1 MEKNI
6 DDIYSKIIKKIYK
19 NDIYGISY
27 NNEKLELIKR
37 ELLEEYRDKGHNDI
51 DERLQVIKEYGSF
64 CPITDFAKAIGAGY
78 KTIIGASIPSLFKDN
93 ISVGRTYIDN
103 TQYNKKSLYDDRFN
117 TYDGDSDLSWNSQYD
132 GGAIIDNRYGMGG
145 IRPMIESAKIF
156 NEKMPEIKEKSF
168 TRSIYRPTEPSKL
181 KELNVNYKYIEYG
194 EYPQGVA
201 STEMISMLEKK
212 YLKGELKE
220 TGKIYMIPELKDRYT
235 IDSYYD
241 IKEYTFNDKKYVRVQ
256 VTDSVTL
263 SNKQKYNKGDYVWI
277 EVLPVKWLL
286 DEETHI
292 LISEYILSISDSLT
306 SAQAYL
312 QNYLSHDIFYIAKD
326 LETEYEDILRQK
338 NILAKVV
345 AMMDSQNIHAQEL
358 KQEIA
363 KEVDEIADT
372 NPEKRLLLIT
382 KVLIAK
388 IKDIKDD
395 VSRNILYQKVEDTIK
410 TYMTKKEKLN
420 QARQSGKPFLT
431 LEPESVLYSVC
442 ERQLED
448 LENEIVEKLN
458 ENVIQNMYNE
468 LFKDSN
474 DKAR

>member
-37 ELLEEYRDKGHNDI
+37 EFLEKYRNKHFDYVDK
-51 DERLQVIKEYGSF
+51 RLSIIKEYGSF
-64 CPITDFAKAIGAGY
+64 SPITDFAKVIGADY
-78 KTIIGASIPSLFKDN
+78 KTIIGPSIPSLFKDSV
-93 ISVGRTYIDN
+93 SVGAIFINDV
-103 TQYNKKSLYDDRFN
+103 
-117 TYDGDSDLSWNSQYD
+117 DGNHKTDSDLGDGDLSWNSSYD
-132 GGAIIDNRYGMGG
+132 GGAIIDNRYGMNG
-145 IRPMIESAKIF
+145 IRPMIDSAKIF
-156 NEKMPEIKEKSF
+156 NEKMPEIKENSF
-168 TRSIYRPTEPSKL
+168 TRSSYSPVEPNKF
-181 KELNVNYKYIEYG
+181 KTLNVNYKYIEYG
-194 EYPQGVA
+194 EYPQEIA
-201 STEMISMLEKK
+201 SAEITSTLEEK

-220 TGKIYMIPELKDRYT
+220 TGKIYMVPEVKDRYAP
-235 IDSYYD
+235 DSYYD
-241 IKEYTFNDKKYVRVQ
+241 VKEYTFNDKKYVRVQ
-256 VTDSVTL
+256 VTDPVAL
-263 SNKQKYNKGDYVWI
+263 SNQQKYNKGDYVWI
-277 EVLPVKWLL
+277 EVSPVKWLL
-286 DEETHI
+286 DETTHI
-292 LISEYILSISDSLT
+292 LISEYILSISNSLT

-326 LETEYEDILRQK
+326 LETEYEDILKQK

-345 AMMDSQNIHAQEL
+345 DMMDSQNIRFQEL
-358 KQEIA
+358 KQEIT
-363 KEVDEIADT
+363 KEVNEIADT

-388 IKDIKDD
+388 IKGIKDD

-420 QARQSGKPFLT
+420 QARKSGKPFLT

-442 ERQLED
+442 ERELEN

>member
-37 ELLEEYRDKGHNDI
+37 EFLEEYRDKDSNDV
-51 DERLQVIKEYGSF
+51 DKRLLVMKEYGSF
-64 CPITDFAKAIGAGY
+64 CSITDFAKVIGADY
-78 KTIIGASIPSLFKDN
+78 ETITGASIPSLFKDS
-93 ISVGRTYIDN
+93 ISVGPIFINDIDG
-103 TQYNKKSLYDDRFN
+103 KHKSDDYRGDDHLY
-117 TYDGDSDLSWNSQYD
+117 WNSQYD
-132 GGAIIDNRYGMGG
+132 GGGVIDNRYGMFG
-145 IRPMIESAKIF
+145 IRPMIENAIILSDQ
-156 NEKMPEIKEKSF
+156 MPEVKDASF
-168 TRSIYRPTEPSKL
+168 TRSVFSPVIPGRLKKL
-181 KELNVNYKYIEYG
+181 EVNFKYIEYG
-194 EYPQGVA
+194 EYPQGIVSA
-201 STEMISMLEKK
+201 GITSILEEK

-220 TGKIYMIPELKDRYT
+220 TGKIYMVPEVKDRYAP
-235 IDSYYD
+235 DSYYD
-241 IKEYTFNDKKYVRVQ
+241 VKEYTFNDKKYVRVQ

-263 SNKQKYNKGDYVWI
+263 SNQQKYNKGDYVWI
-277 EVLPVKWLL
+277 EVSPVKWLF
-286 DEETHI
+286 DEATHI
-292 LISEYILSISDSLT
+292 LISEYILSISNSLT
-306 SAQAYL
+306 SAQEYL
-312 QNYLSHDIFYIAKD
+312 QKYLSHDIFYIAKD
-326 LETEYEDILRQK
+326 LETEYEDILKQK

-345 AMMDSQNIHAQEL
+345 DMMDSQNIRFQEL

-388 IKDIKDD
+388 IKGIKDD
-395 VSRNILYQKVEDTIK
+395 VSRNMLYQKVEDTIK

-420 QARQSGKPFLT
+420 QARKSGKPFLT

-442 ERQLED
+442 ERELES